1 MVVHQEQIKSRKGAD
16 KETDLLDLLIYL
28 AVTVAGYFI
37 GARLKKQNKSW
48 KWVGKLQT
56 LVIVVLV
63 FLMGSRIGASEEIVS
78 SLGTIGLISFVFTII
93 IMIFTVIAFTLVRRV
108 MGFDRYGKRGAAKA
122 AAQAKAANSA
132 DASGAEGVEGAG
144 GTDGEA
150 AKPRLNSLTIIMVV
164 FVAVGIAAGYL
175 VLPDGFI
182 AVTGTLLMITLCTLL
197 VLVGIDI
204 GTEGT
209 LAANFKSAGWRVVV
223 FPFVSIGT
231 MLLGCVIASLF
242 LPFSVQDSV
251 CIGSGLGWY
260 SLASAM
266 LVDYSAKISA
276 ISFMH
281 NVIREVVGIL
291 FIPTCAKHLGY
302 IECYC
307 LPGASSMDV
316 CLPLVEKATDS
327 TIAVY
332 SFVNG
337 VVLSAAVPVLVSI
350 FMSL

>member
-1 MVVHQEQIKSRKGAD
+1 M
-16 KETDLLDLLIYL
+16 LDLLIYL

-37 GARLKKQNKSW
+37 GARLKKQNKTW

-56 LVIVVLV
+56 LVIIVLV

-78 SLGTIGLISFVFTII
+78 SLGTIGLISFAFTII
-93 IMIFTVIAFTLVRRV
+93 IMIFTVAAFTLARRV
-108 MGFDRYGKRGAAKA
+108 MGFDRYGKRGAART
-122 AAQAKAANSA
+122 AAQAKAADTA
-132 DASGAEGVEGAG
+132 DASSEVGAG
-144 GTDGEA
+144 DVESAEGEA

-182 AVTGTLLMITLCTLL
+182 AVTGTLLTITLCTLL

-209 LAANFKSAGWRVVV
+209 LATNFKSAGWRVVV
-223 FPFVSIGT
+223 FPFVSIGA

-242 LPFSVQDSV
+242 LPFSVQDSA

-291 FIPTCAKHLGY
+291 FIPVCAKRLGY

>member
-1 MVVHQEQIKSRKGAD
+1 M
-16 KETDLLDLLIYL
+16 LDLLIYL
-28 AVTVAGYFI
+28 AVTIAGYFI

-48 KWVGKLQT
+48 EWVGKLQT

-63 FLMGSRIGASEEIVS
+63 FLMGSRIGASEEIVA

-93 IMIFTVIAFTLVRRV
+93 IMIITVIAFTLVRRV

-122 AAQAKAANSA
+122 AASAKATSA
-132 DASGAEGVEGAG
+132 GDADGMEGTGNA
-144 GTDGEA
+144 DGEA

-209 LAANFKSAGWRVVV
+209 LATNFKSAGWRVVV
-223 FPFVSIGT
+223 FPFVSIGA

-242 LPFSVQDSV
+242 LPFSVQDSA

>member
-1 MVVHQEQIKSRKGAD
+1 M
-16 KETDLLDLLIYL
+16 LDLLIYL

-37 GARLKKQNKSW
+37 GARLKKPNKSW

-108 MGFDRYGKRGAAKA
+108 MGFDRYGKRGSARVAASAKA
-122 AAQAKAANSA
+122 GSA
-132 DASGAEGVEGAG
+132 GDADGMEGAG
-144 GTDGEA
+144 NAGGMEGEGNADGEA

-175 VLPDGFI
+175 VLPDSFI

-209 LAANFKSAGWRVVV
+209 LATNFKSAGWRVVV
-223 FPFVSIGT
+223 FPFVSIGA
-231 MLLGCVIASLF
+231 MLLGCVVASLV
-242 LPFSVQDSV
+242 LPFSVQDSA

>member
-1 MVVHQEQIKSRKGAD
+1 MVVLEKPLTAAAYRRI
-16 KETDLLDLLIYL
+16 DLTDLLIYL

-37 GARLKKQNKSW
+37 GARLKKQNKTW
-48 KWVGKLQT
+48 KWVGGLQT
-56 LVIVVLV
+56 LVIIVLV
-63 FLMGSRIGASEEIVS
+63 FLMGSRIGASDEIVS
-78 SLGTIGLISFVFTII
+78 SLGTIGLVSFVFTII
-93 IMIFTVIAFTLVRRV
+93 IMLVTLVAFTLVRRI
-108 MGFDRYGKRGAAKA
+108 MGFDRYGKRGAAREAAEA
-122 AAQAKAANSA
+122 AA
-132 DASGAEGVEGAG
+132 DDGAP
-144 GTDGEA
+144 TP
-150 AKPRLNSLTIIMVV
+150 KLNSLTVIMVV

-175 VLPDGFI
+175 FLPDGFI
-182 AVTGTLLMITLCTLL
+182 AVTGTLLMITLCALL

-209 LAANFKSAGWRVVV
+209 LVTNFKSAGWRVVV
-223 FPFVSIGT
+223 FPFVSIGA

-242 LPFSVQDSV
+242 LPFSLQDSL

-260 SLASAM
+260 SLAAAM
-266 LVDYSAKISA
+266 LVDYSTKVSA
-276 ISFMH
+276 ICFMH
-281 NVIREVVGIL
+281 CVIREVVGIL
-291 FIPTCAKHLGY
+291 LIPVCAKRLGY

-337 VVLSAAVPVLVSI
+337 VILSASVAVLVSI

>member
-1 MVVHQEQIKSRKGAD
+1 MI
-16 KETDLLDLLIYL
+16 TLLLYL
-28 AVTVAGYFI
+28 AVTIVGYFI
-37 GARLKKQNKSW
+37 GARLKKQNKTW
-48 KWVGKLQT
+48 KWVGDLQT
-56 LVIVVLV
+56 LVIIVLV

-93 IMIFTVIAFTLVRRV
+93 IMLVTVVAFTVVRRI
-108 MGFDRYGKRGAAKA
+108 MGFDRYGKRGT
-122 AAQAKAANSA
+122 AQATSA
-132 DASGAEGVEGAG
+132 KTTALGGASAE
-144 GTDGEA
+144 EA
-150 AKPRLNSLTIIMVV
+150 PAPKLNSLTLIMVV

-175 VLPDGFI
+175 FLPDGFI
-182 AVTGTLLMITLCTLL
+182 AATGTLLTITLCALL

-209 LAANFKSAGWRVVV
+209 LATNFKSAGWRVVV
-223 FPFVSIGT
+223 FPFVSIGA

-242 LPFSVQDSV
+242 LPFSLQDSL

-260 SLASAM
+260 SLAAAM
-266 LVDYSAKISA
+266 LVDFSAKVSA
-276 ISFMH
+276 LCFMH
-281 NVIREVVGIL
+281 CVIREVVGIL
-291 FIPTCAKHLGY
+291 LIPVCAKRLGY

-337 VVLSAAVPVLVSI
+337 VVLSASVAVLVSI

>member
-1 MVVHQEQIKSRKGAD
+1 MTSLA
-16 KETDLLDLLIYL
+16 LYL
-28 AVTVAGYFI
+28 AVTLAGYFI
-37 GARLKKQNKSW
+37 GNTLKKRGKTL
-48 KWVGKLQT
+48 KWVGGLQT
-56 LVIVVLV
+56 LVIIVLV
-63 FLMGSRIGASEEIVS
+63 FLMGSRIGASEEIVA
-78 SLGTIGLISFVFTII
+78 SLGTIGLISFVFTLIVM
-93 IMIFTVIAFTLVRRV
+93 IMTVLAFTVTRRI
-108 MGFDRYGKRGAAKA
+108 MGFDRYGRRGAARETA
-122 AAQAKAANSA
+122 DAKAA
-132 DASGAEGVEGAG
+132 G
-144 GTDGEA
+144 GEA
-150 AKPRLNSLTIIMVV
+150 KAVSPRLNSLTLIIVI
-164 FVAVGIAAGYL
+164 FVAVGIASGYL
-175 VLPDGFI
+175 FLPAGFI
-182 AVTGTLLMITLCTLL
+182 AVTGTLLTITLSALL

-223 FPFVSIGT
+223 FPFVSIGA
-231 MLLGCVIASLF
+231 MILGSAVAALF
-242 LPFSVQDSV
+242 LPFSVQDGL

-266 LVDYSAKISA
+266 LVEYSAKVSA

-281 NVIREVVGIL
+281 NVIREVIGIL
-291 FIPTCAKHLGY
+291 FIPVCAKRLGY

-327 TIAVY
+327 SIAVY

>member
-1 MVVHQEQIKSRKGAD
+1 MI
-16 KETDLLDLLIYL
+16 DLLIYL

-37 GARLKKQNKSW
+37 GARLKKQNKTW
-48 KWVGKLQT
+48 KWVGGLQT
-56 LVIVVLV
+56 LVIIVLV

-78 SLGTIGLISFVFTII
+78 SLGTIGLVSFIFTIV
-93 IMIFTVIAFTLVRRV
+93 IMLVTVIAFTLVRRV
-108 MGFDRYGKRGAAKA
+108 MGFDRYGKRGDAREGAET
-122 AAQAKAANSA
+122 SA
-132 DASGAEGVEGAG
+132 DDEVSGP
-144 GTDGEA
+144 
-150 AKPRLNSLTIIMVV
+150 KLNSLTLIMVV

-175 VLPDGFI
+175 FLPEGFI
-182 AVTGTLLMITLCTLL
+182 AVTGTLLTITLCALL

-209 LAANFKSAGWRVVV
+209 LVTNFKSAGWRVVV
-223 FPFVSIGT
+223 FPFVSIGA
-231 MLLGCVIASLF
+231 MILGCVIASLF
-242 LPFSVQDSV
+242 LPFSLQDSL

-260 SLASAM
+260 SLAAAM
-266 LVDYSAKISA
+266 LVDYSAKVSA
-276 ISFMH
+276 LCFMH
-281 NVIREVVGIL
+281 CVIREVIGIL
-291 FIPTCAKHLGY
+291 LIPVCAKRLGY

-337 VVLSAAVPVLVSI
+337 VILSASVAVLVSI
-350 FMSL
+350 FMSI